1 MRLVFA
7 GTPAFAAASLRAVVE
22 AGHDVALVLTQPD
35 RPAGRGMKLMSSEV
49 KQAAQ
54 QHGLPVFQPRTLK
67 DPDVQQRIHAAG
79 AGAMVVAAYGLIL
92 PRPVLDMFSI
102 GCINVHASLLPRW
115 RGAAPIQRA
124 LLAGDSETG
133 ISIMRMEEGLD
144 TGPVYLMQRMQIAAD
159 ETAGSLHDKLAA
171 QGARALAEAL
181 AGIATGRV
189 EAHSQ
194 PEEGVTYAAKVLK
207 EEAALAWQAESI
219 DLERR
224 VRAFNPFPGAFTTLN
239 GEPLKIWR
247 ARASPENGDPGSI
260 LRADAE
266 QILVA
271 CGRGALRLEELQRAG
286 GKRMGGGEFLHGSP
300 LAVGGRLGA

>member
-7 GTPAFAAASLRAVVE
+7 GTPVFAALSLRAVID
-22 AGHDVALVLTQPD
+22 AGHDVALVLTRPD
-35 RPAGRGMKLMSSEV
+35 RPAGRGMKLVASEV
-49 KQAAQ
+49 KQLAQ
-54 QHGLPVFQPRTLK
+54 QRGLPVFQPPTLK
-67 DPDVQQRIHAAG
+67 DAGVQQRIRDAG
-79 AGAMVVAAYGLIL
+79 AEAMVVAAYGLIL
-92 PRPVLDMFSI
+92 PRAMLDLFPA

-144 TGPVYLMQRMQIAAD
+144 TGPVYLMQRVQIATD

-171 QGARALAEAL
+171 QGGRALAEAL
-181 AGIATGRV
+181 AGIATGSI

-207 EEAALAWQAESI
+207 EEAPLAWQAESI
-219 DLERR
+219 ELERK

-247 ARASPENGDPGSI
+247 ARASPENGDPGCI

-286 GKRMGGGEFLHGSP
+286 GKRMHGAEFLRGSP
-300 LAVGGRLGA
+300 LAIGGRLGA

>member
-22 AGHDVALVLTQPD
+22 AGHDVALVLTRPD

-54 QHGLPVFQPRTLK
+54 QHGLPVFQPPTLK
-67 DPDVQQRIHAAG
+67 DPGVQQQIHAAG

-144 TGPVYLMQRMQIAAD
+144 TGPVYLMQRVPIAAN

-171 QGARALAEAL
+171 QGARSIAEAL
-181 AGIATGRV
+181 IGIATGSIA
-189 EAHSQ
+189 AHCQ
-194 PEEGVTYAAKVLK
+194 PEDGVTYAAKIMK
-207 EEAALAWQAESI
+207 EEAALAWPADAVE
-219 DLERR
+219 LERR
-224 VRAFNPFPGAFTTLN
+224 IRAFNPFPGASTTLH

-247 ARASPENGDPGSI
+247 ASACADSGEPGCI

-266 QILVA
+266 QILIA

-286 GKRMGGGEFLHGSP
+286 GKRMSGAEFLNGAP
-300 LAVGGRLGA
+300 LAVGGRLGG